1 MKKALMILVLIG
13 VLSGWTLGYAED
25 SVDHRVDSEL
35 KALWSGMVTRLIER
49 DVEGAL
55 GYFSY
60 SASGRY
66 REQFNLIKERL
77 PEIFAGMRDI
87 EPVYIKGDE
96 AKYRVRIREDGGERT
111 GYIWFG
117 KDILGQWKIEKF

>member
-1 MKKALMILVLIG
+1 MKRTILIFISLLL
-13 VLSGWTLGYAED
+13 LSVWMLGYAED
-25 SVDHRVDSEL
+25 SAEQRVDSEI
-35 KALWSGMVTRLIER
+35 KALWSAMVTRLIEK
-49 DVEGAL
+49 DIEGAL

-60 SASGRY
+60 STRGRY
-66 REQFNLIKERL
+66 REQFNIMKERL

-96 AKYRVRIREDGGERT
+96 AKYRIRIREDGGERT

-117 KDILGQWKIEKF
+117 KDILGKWKIEKF

>member
-1 MKKALMILVLIG
+1 MKKTVLVFVSL
-13 VLSGWTLGYAED
+13 LLLCGWIVGATED
-25 SVDHRVDSEL
+25 SVDSRVDSEL

-55 GYFSY
+55 GYFAY
-60 SASGRY
+60 STKGRY
-66 REQFNLIKERL
+66 REQFNLIKNRL
-77 PEIFAGMRDI
+77 PEIFSGMRDI

>member
-1 MKKALMILVLIG
+1 MKKTVLVFVSL
-13 VLSGWTLGYAED
+13 LLLCGWIVGATED
-25 SVDHRVDSEL
+25 SVDSRVDSEL
-35 KALWSGMVTRLIER
+35 KALWSGVVTRLIEK

-55 GYFSY
+55 GYFAY
-60 SASGRY
+60 STKGRY
-66 REQFNLIKERL
+66 REQFTLIKNRL
-77 PEIFAGMRDI
+77 PEIFSGMRDI

-96 AKYRVRIREDGGERT
+96 AKYRIRIREDGGERT

>member
-1 MKKALMILVLIG
+1 MKRTILIFISLLL
-13 VLSGWTLGYAED
+13 LSVWMLGHAED
-25 SVDHRVDSEL
+25 SAEQRVDSEI
-35 KALWSGMVTRLIER
+35 KALWSAMVTRLIEK
-49 DVEGAL
+49 DIEGAL

-60 SASGRY
+60 STRGRY

-77 PEIFAGMRDI
+77 PEIFSGMRDI

-96 AKYRVRIREDGGERT
+96 AKYRVRIREDGGGHT

-117 KDILGQWKIEKF
+117 KDILGRWKIEKF